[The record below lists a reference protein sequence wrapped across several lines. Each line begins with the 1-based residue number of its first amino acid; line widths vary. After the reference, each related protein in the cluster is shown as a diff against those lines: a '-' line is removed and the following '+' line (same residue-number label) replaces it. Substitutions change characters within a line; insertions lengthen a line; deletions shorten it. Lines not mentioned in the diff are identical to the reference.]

1 MNQITNV
8 MKMHFRD
15 KLNWIYVPWIYVL
28 FFSFLVN
35 IIIAFLLGGKTE
47 IYTGGIASIY
57 FYMLIAGGV
66 IIRETFSFVV
76 GLSVRRKDYFWG
88 TLVFVALASALSAIL
103 LFLLSFLENQTNSWG
118 VNLHFFDLPYLNDGG
133 AVAQIWVNFV
143 MLMFLYFL
151 GFVLASVYRRVG
163 PKGLLVVSI
172 VTLLLLS
179 VGAILC
185 TYYGWWW
192 ASFAWV
198 SQYTAFELAWWLTP
212 IVVIFIFLSFLLLRR
227 ATV

>member
-1 MNQITNV
+1 MNQISGV
-8 MKMHFRD
+8 MKMHSRD
-15 KLNWIYVPWIYVL
+15 KLSWIYVPWVYVL

-35 IIIAFLLGGKTE
+35 IIIAFFLDGKTE

-118 VNLHFFDLPYLNDGG
+118 VSLHFFHLPYLNDGG
-133 AVAQIWVNFV
+133 VVEQIWVNFV
-143 MLMFLYFL
+143 LLMFMYFL

-163 PKGLLVVSI
+163 PKGLLVLSI

-179 VGAILC
+179 VSAILF
-185 TYYGWWW
+185 TYFEWWIPI
-192 ASFAWV
+192 FTWV
-198 SQYTAFELAWWLTP
+198 SQYTAFELACWMTP
-212 IVVIFIFLSFLLLRR
+212 VVVIFITLSFLLLRK